1 MNGNRIFIF
10 EFVSGGGFNQVEIP
24 SSLFC
29 EGYGMLRSIIADFKA
44 MDFEITTLLDDRIA
58 FLSHYLE
65 ADSLQYIKAD
75 DNYICIFKESVKNC
89 DYTFIVAPEFT
100 NILYNLTKIVK
111 EENKKLLSV
120 GLEGIQLGSS
130 KIKTYDYFRSNNVKT
145 PKTYLIPLK
154 NGLDVEFIIQKFKKF
169 NSPIV
174 IKPLDGVGAESMFYF
189 EEKNQIYNFF
199 KGSVGNNIDLN
210 RKFILQE
217 FIEGEDLSVS
227 LVGSPI
233 CAEQPHV
240 TPLILSINYQ
250 DININN
256 SNGDSEYFGGYTPVE
271 NYEQIKNLLS
281 ETFGKLDLSMFNSHF
296 GVDFIKNQDFLTF
309 IEINPR
315 LTTSYIGI
323 RNILNANPVEFILN
337 NYSNFQDIKRIEIQN
352 HSIFKR
358 IELEYVGDKTINE
371 IKDFMIPNLLT
382 EIPEFV
388 TPPISFNEPKQTNK
402 IHFSCFIATKEKDI
416 NYSRKRLAEIKDILN
431 KKYNFEVIR

>member
-1 MNGNRIFIF
+1 MSGNRIYIF
-10 EFVSGGGFNQVEIP
+10 EFVSGGGFNQVKIP

-29 EGYGMLRSIIADFKA
+29 EGYGMLRSIIADFKK
-44 MDFEITTLLDDRIA
+44 MDFEITTLLDERIA

-75 DNYICIFKESVKNC
+75 DNYISIFKESVKNC
-89 DYTFIVAPEFT
+89 DYTFIVAPEFS
-100 NILYNLTKIVK
+100 NILYDLTKIVK
-111 EENKKLLSV
+111 GENKKLLSV

-130 KIKTYDYFRSNNVKT
+130 KIKTYDYFKSNNVKT

-174 IKPLDGVGAESMFYF
+174 LKPLDGVGAESIYYF
-189 EEKNQIYNFF
+189 EEENQIYNFF
-199 KGSVGNNIDLN
+199 KESEANIDHN
-210 RKFILQE
+210 REYILQE
-217 FIEGEDLSVS
+217 YIEGEDLSVS
-227 LVGSPI
+227 LVGPPI
-233 CAEQPHV
+233 NAKQPHI

-250 DININN
+250 DINIKN

-271 NYEQIKNLLS
+271 NYKQIKNTLS
-281 ETFGKLDLSMFNSHF
+281 ETLGKLDLSMFNSYF
-296 GVDFIKNQDFLTF
+296 GIDFIKNKDSLTF

-323 RNILNANPVEFILN
+323 RNILNANPVEFIIN

-358 IELEYVGDKTINE
+358 LELEYVGDKTINE

-388 TPPISFNEPKQTNK
+388 TPPISFNKSNQTNK
-402 IHFSCFIATKEKDI
+402 IPFSCFIATKEKDI
-416 NYSRKRLAEIKDILN
+416 TYSRKRLAEIKDILN
-431 KKYNFEVIR
+431 TKYFVVIK

>member
-1 MNGNRIFIF
+1 MSGNRIFIF

-44 MDFEITTLLDDRIA
+44 MDFEITTLLDDKIA

-65 ADSLQYIKAD
+65 ADSLQYIRAD
-75 DNYICIFKESVKNC
+75 DNYVSIFKESVKDC

-174 IKPLDGVGAESMFYF
+174 IKPLDGVGAESIYYF

-199 KGSVGNNIDLN
+199 KEPEANIDRN
-210 RKFILQE
+210 REYILQE
-217 FIEGEDLSVS
+217 YIEGEDLSVS

-233 CAEQPHV
+233 NAKQTHI

-250 DININN
+250 DINIKN
-256 SNGDSEYFGGYTPVE
+256 SNSDSEYFGGYTPVE
-271 NYEQIKNLLS
+271 NYEQIKNMLS
-281 ETFGKLDLSMFNSHF
+281 ETLGKLDLSMFNSHF
-296 GVDFIKNQDFLTF
+296 GVDFIKNGDSLTF

-323 RNILNANPVEFILN
+323 RNILNANPVEFIIN
-337 NYSNFQDIKRIEIQN
+337 HYSNSLDFKSLEIQY

-358 IELEYVGDKTINE
+358 LELEYVGDKTINE

-388 TPPISFNEPKQTNK
+388 TPPISFNKSKQTNK
-402 IHFSCFIATKEKDI
+402 IPFSCFIATKEKDI

-431 KKYNFEVIR
+431 NKYDFEVIK